1 MKSDNYKYYDL
12 DIDDVFLTLD
22 TSESGLSCYD
32 ADDRL
37 KKNGKNVIVSL
48 KEVSNV
54 RKFFNQF
61 KDLMILILIIAAIVS
76 FFLSFSNSES
86 FFDLYNSMF

>member
-12 DIDDVFLTLD
+12 DVDDVFLTLD
-22 TSESGLSCYD
+22 TSESGLSCCD

-37 KKNGKNVIVSL
+37 NKTGKNVIVSI

-54 RKFFNQF
+54 RKFFNQI
-61 KDLMILILIIAAIVS
+61 KD
-76 FFLSFSNSES
+76 
-86 FFDLYNSMF
+86 